1 MITLKPEGNHRT
13 QTERSLSYGSSTCIF
28 TGPGF
33 PWPAAWRA
41 EDISP
46 HHSTEASRTHARR
59 REYRI
64 VRHFVWLSYYLFPRI
79 PDRWSLC
86 IPWRHLPRISESQ
99 VFLPRGGSLHL
110 PWAFC

>member
-64 VRHFVWLSYYLFPRI
+64 VPHFVWLSSYLLPRI
-79 PDRWSLC
+79 PDRCPLSLPC
-86 IPWRHLPRISESQ
+86 PPLPPIRQSY
-99 VFLPRGGSLHL
+99 
-110 PWAFC
+110 AF